1 MPIQDS
7 NDRYGTVSRVLHWG
21 MALLRVWQFLSAG
34 AHALLSDTAVEEFF
48 WGTHRPRGFLRFVL
62 IIRRALWARI
72 NRSRRPPSVSLAA
85 RLGHL
90 AFYALLL
97 GIPAFALLRQYGGGK
112 PFEPFGIPLMGG
124 LGGEE
129 IEWMQVPANLF
140 HGWAGWLLL
149 LMIVGHIVMVA
160 RHRKAADQTDVLPRM
175 WG

>member
-1 MPIQDS
+1 MPP
-7 NDRYGTVSRVLHWG
+7 G
-21 MALLRVWQFLSAG
+21 
-34 AHALLSDTAVEEFF
+34 
-48 WGTHRPRGFLRFVL
+48 WGTWR
-62 IIRRALWARI
+62 
-72 NRSRRPPSVSLAA
+72 
-85 RLGHL
+85 
-90 AFYALLL
+90 FYALLL

-129 IEWMQVPANLF
+129 IEWMQVARQSVPWLGPA
-140 HGWAGWLLL
+140 GCCL

>member
-1 MPIQDS
+1 
-7 NDRYGTVSRVLHWG
+7 
-21 MALLRVWQFLSAG
+21 
-34 AHALLSDTAVEEFF
+34 
-48 WGTHRPRGFLRFVL
+48 
-62 IIRRALWARI
+62 
-72 NRSRRPPSVSLAA
+72 
-85 RLGHL
+85 
-90 AFYALLL
+90 
-97 GIPAFALLRQYGGGK
+97 